1 MRITNFPIQ
10 NQEMIEQSA
19 NLLVE
24 GFKEHWPR
32 AWPDL
37 DAAMEEVR
45 GSCGDDRIRR
55 TRGWASVGHPRR

>member
-37 DAAMEEVR
+37 DAALEEVR
-45 GSCGDDRIRR
+45 GSLGPGS
-55 TRGWASVGHPRR
+55 TSSSPTTYPPSLSST

>member
-1 MRITNFPIQ
+1 VRITNFPIQ

-32 AWPDL
+32 D
-37 DAAMEEVR
+37 
-45 GSCGDDRIRR
+45 
-55 TRGWASVGHPRR
+55 

>member
-10 NQEMIEQSA
+10 NHEMIGQA
-19 NLLVE
+19 ATLLVE

-37 DAAMEEVR
+37 DAALEEVR

-55 TRGWASVGHPRR
+55 RQGWASVGHPRR